1 MLYVLILK
9 QIKVPNQLQYPPLPG
24 QRAALKRASIGIRVG
39 IEQTKHLRNVRA
51 RKELDS
57 LQCHLYENSKP

>member
-51 RKELDS
+51 RK
-57 LQCHLYENSKP
+57 